1 MCRGEVDWRID
12 CLLADRLHLLHD
24 LRSMLWLLEVHALRE
39 ELRQLVLLID
49 IHDAFTFADNLC
61 PSLSDTAVCCR
72 LSGQSGKGGRDG
84 LRRGQAY
91 CRYVAVRE
99 QFLCIE
105 QVCCNCKNHNS
116 APILASLA

>member
-61 PSLSDTAVCCR
+61 PSLSDTAVCADM
-72 LSGQSGKGGRDG
+72 L
-84 LRRGQAY
+84 LFA
-91 CRYVAVRE
+91 
-99 QFLCIE
+99 
-105 QVCCNCKNHNS
+105 NS
-116 APILASLA
+116 SCVLNRCVVIARITIVHQYWPA